1 MRQTRET
8 ATSFKEFKEITQA
21 IQALKKGAPKNATNQ
36 ESERTQ
42 ASANAKAHTQER
54 TQKTRAQTHENANT
68 SELTH
73 KEALKPKGCAQA
85 KKGALKPTKKAF
97 SEREKT
103 AFSDKAS
110 ANKSQQTKQGLKE
123 AKEKG
128 GNNEA

>member
-8 ATSFKEFKEITQA
+8 ATSFKELKEITQS
-21 IQALKKGAPKNATNQ
+21 IQAYQ
-36 ESERTQ
+36 TQ
-42 ASANAKAHTQER
+42 M
-54 TQKTRAQTHENANT
+54 QTHENANT

-73 KEALKPKGCAQA
+73 KETLKPKGRAQA

-128 GNNEA
+128 GNNEAQ